1 MTFLTYSPRQSHLC
15 VLVGLG
21 RHIAGRLAGAGRV
34 PFFLLSRLLP
44 VGVAVTSDVHLGKA
58 TNIPHANNVDG
69 EVAEKIDDLLG
80 LVPKVEYE
88 DDGSYNRGEKLV

>member
-1 MTFLTYSPRQSHLC
+1 MRIGQRKVNKRHFGFASLSLRIG
-15 VLVGLG
+15 VDLG
-21 RHIAGRLAGAGRV
+21 V
-34 PFFLLSRLLP
+34 CLLRLLP

-69 EVAEKIDDLLG
+69 EVAEKIYDLLG

>member
-1 MTFLTYSPRQSHLC
+1 M
-15 VLVGLG
+15 VGLG

-34 PFFLLSRLLP
+34 PFFLLPRLLP
-44 VGVAVTSDVHLGKA
+44 VGVAVTSDIHLGETTDVA
-58 TNIPHANNVDG
+58 DANNVDG
-69 EVAEKIDDLLG
+69 EVAEKIYDLLG